1 MARNDKL
8 VLATYLLNQYY
19 MPSEALYLQSCLLLT
34 EGADIS
40 EKETEDTVDQSL
52 AVTKSPGVQHQ
63 ACFLS
68 KGATN

>member
-1 MARNDKL
+1 
-8 VLATYLLNQYY
+8 
-19 MPSEALYLQSCLLLT
+19 MPSEALYLQSCLFLT

-52 AVTKSPGVQHQ
+52 AVTRAQEFSRRLVFFP
-63 ACFLS
+63 